1 MGELRIRKIQEFI
14 KQEVSRIILQ
24 ELKDPRL
31 GFVTVT
37 DVRITGDLREAT
49 VYVSLFGSDEEK
61 KNTLAALAKAN
72 GFIRSEVGKRLGI
85 RYSPQI
91 GFKEDPSLDYG
102 MKIEKILHTIDN
114 GE

>member
-1 MGELRIRKIQEFI
+1 MGELRVRKIQEFI

-37 DVRITGDLREAT
+37 DARITGDLREAT

-61 KNTLAALAKAN
+61 KNTLAALSKAQ
-72 GFIRSEVGKRLGI
+72 GYIRSEVGKG
-85 RYSPQI
+85 
-91 GFKEDPSLDYG
+91 LDYEWYSRRIAG
-102 MKIEKILHTIDN
+102 SF
-114 GE
+114 

>member
-49 VYVSLFGSDEEK
+49 VYVILFGSDEEK

-91 GFKEDPSLDYG
+91 GFKEDQSLDYG

>member
-31 GFVTVT
+31 
-37 DVRITGDLREAT
+37 
-49 VYVSLFGSDEEK
+49 GSDEEK

-91 GFKEDPSLDYG
+91 GFKEDQSLDYG

>member
-1 MGELRIRKIQEFI
+1 M
-14 KQEVSRIILQ
+14 
-24 ELKDPRL
+24 KDPRL

-91 GFKEDPSLDYG
+91 GFKEDQSLDYG

>member
-1 MGELRIRKIQEFI
+1 MGELRVRKIQEFI

-37 DVRITGDLREAT
+37 DARITGDLREAT

-61 KNTLAALAKAN
+61 KNTLAALSKAQ
-72 GFIRSEVGKRLGI
+72 GHIRSEVGKRLGI

-91 GFKEDPSLDYG
+91 EFKEDESLEYG
-102 MKIEKILHTIDN
+102 MKIESILHDIEKKD
-114 GE
+114 

>member
-14 KQEVSRIILQ
+14 TQEVSRITLQ

-91 GFKEDPSLDYG
+91 GFKEDQSLDYG

>member
-91 GFKEDPSLDYG
+91 GFKEDQSLDYG

>member
-14 KQEVSRIILQ
+14 KQEVSRIILR

-91 GFKEDPSLDYG
+91 GFKEDQSLDYG

>member
-61 KNTLAALAKAN
+61 KNTLAVLAKAN

-91 GFKEDPSLDYG
+91 GFKEDQSLDYG

>member
-1 MGELRIRKIQEFI
+1 MGELRVRKIQEFI

-37 DVRITGDLREAT
+37 DARITGDLREAT

-61 KNTLAALAKAN
+61 KNTLAALSKAQ
-72 GFIRSEVGKRLGI
+72 GYIRSEVGKRLGI

-91 GFKEDPSLDYG
+91 EFKEDESTR
-102 MKIEKILHTIDN
+102 IRHENRIDFT
-114 GE
+114 

>member
-1 MGELRIRKIQEFI
+1 MGEVRIRKIQEFI

-91 GFKEDPSLDYG
+91 GFKEDQSLDYG

>member
-49 VYVSLFGSDEEK
+49 VYVSLFGTDEEK

-91 GFKEDPSLDYG
+91 GFKEDQSLDYG

>member
-61 KNTLAALAKAN
+61 KNTLAGLAKAN

-91 GFKEDPSLDYG
+91 GFKEDQSLDYG